1 MLALE
6 IVKPDGHKTPDGEK
20 AFMILNNM
28 LDSGLLGYMAG
39 PTGNV
44 VRLIPPLT
52 VKPEQIEKA
61 LEIMEVSIRSV

>member
-1 MLALE
+1 
-6 IVKPDGHKTPDGEK
+6 
-20 AFMILNNM
+20 M
-28 LDSGLLGYMAG
+28 LDNGLLGYMAG

-61 LEIMEVSIRSV
+61 LEIMEVSMRRV